1 MRYLKRAWTAT
12 LEVLAMLDSGKLKLM
27 YLRLSK
33 EDDDIDGKG
42 QESFSIGSQ
51 RLLIQQYVE
60 SHSELGKYSDF
71 EEIID
76 DGYSGTN
83 FNRPG
88 AAHLL
93 KLV

>member
-71 EEIID
+71 E
-76 DGYSGTN
+76 
-83 FNRPG
+83 
-88 AAHLL
+88 
-93 KLV
+93 

>member
-1 MRYLKRAWTAT
+1 
-12 LEVLAMLDSGKLKLM
+12 MLDSGKLKLM

-60 SHSELGKYSDF
+60 SHSELGNTVTLKRSLMTVIL
-71 EEIID
+71 EPIL
-76 DGYSGTN
+76 TV
-83 FNRPG
+83 PG
-88 AAHLL
+88 RRAF
-93 KLV
+93 

>member
-1 MRYLKRAWTAT
+1 
-12 LEVLAMLDSGKLKLM
+12 MLDSGKLKLM

-33 EDDDIDGKG
+33 EDDDSAGKG

-60 SHSELGKYSDF
+60 SHSELGNYSDF

-88 AAHLL
+88 AARLL
-93 KLV
+93 ELVETEQVETIIELRLA

>member
-42 QESFSIGSQ
+42 QEF
-51 RLLIQQYVE
+51 
-60 SHSELGKYSDF
+60 
-71 EEIID
+71 
-76 DGYSGTN
+76 
-83 FNRPG
+83 
-88 AAHLL
+88 
-93 KLV
+93 